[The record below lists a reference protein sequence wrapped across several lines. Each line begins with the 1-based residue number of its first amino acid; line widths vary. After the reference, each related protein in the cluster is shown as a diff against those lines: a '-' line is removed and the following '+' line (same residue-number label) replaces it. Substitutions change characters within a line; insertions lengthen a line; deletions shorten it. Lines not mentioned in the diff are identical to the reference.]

1 MLFSDDLEAQEPK
14 AVEVG
19 ADGEGRHLQQE
30 QDLQATP
37 KSEAIAKTIL
47 DEIIEAMFGDQDSQ
61 PVPRTIAQM
70 IIDDII
76 EAMFDNNN
84 NTGNLTLWWIQQ
96 LV

>member
-1 MLFSDDLEAQEPK
+1 MFFSDDLEAQEPT

-47 DEIIEAMFGDQDSQ
+47 DEIIEAMF
-61 PVPRTIAQM
+61 
-70 IIDDII
+70 
-76 EAMFDNNN
+76 DNNN
-84 NTGNLTLWWIQQ
+84 NTGNLTL
-96 LV
+96 